1 MKLEMIRELNVAWW
15 KFKCKHPLGRKWQRL
30 SEEERVVFKLV
41 GFQVT
46 LMSVLIILT
55 YA

>member
-15 KFKCKHPLGRKWQRL
+15 KFKYRHPLGRKWQRL

-55 YA
+55 FA